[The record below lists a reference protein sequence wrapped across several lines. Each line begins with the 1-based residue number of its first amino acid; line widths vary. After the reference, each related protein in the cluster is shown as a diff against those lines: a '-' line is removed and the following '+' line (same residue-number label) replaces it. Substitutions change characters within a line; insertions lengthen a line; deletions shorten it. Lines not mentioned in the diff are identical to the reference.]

1 MSDNLDN
8 INKAGVLLLRLV
20 HSLRTDE
27 GGGATPKIK
36 FSDKATSA
44 TLVKVRHLLREVQ
57 INSAENCG
65 LERSEIL
72 HKYAAIQ
79 AALASFEEMQYA
91 QSVETNLKIFR
102 NHVEAV
108 HGGPTAP
115 EFGGKRIGNKLSP
128 EDYYLRAATVVLWKH
143 HRKHKDED
151 ALNQLASD
159 ARTIIRVGTKEKIAK
174 MVDNHDQAHNID
186 ISESKSP
193 LSVHIRGIQDL
204 VDNHGWQRLKD
215 FT

>member
-1 MSDNLDN
+1 MNSNLDKVN
-8 INKAGVLLLRLV
+8 EAGVLLIRLV

-27 GGGATPKIK
+27 GGGATPRIKI
-36 FSDKATSA
+36 SDKATSA
-44 TLVKVRHLLREVQ
+44 ILVKVRHLLREVE
-57 INSAENCG
+57 INSAENSG
-65 LERSEIL
+65 LERSVIL

-102 NHVEAV
+102 NHVEAI

-128 EDYYLRAATVVLWKH
+128 EDYYLRAATVVLWQH

-151 ALNQLASD
+151 ALKQLVSD
-159 ARTIIRVGTKEKIAK
+159 ARTLIRVGTREKIAK

-193 LSVHIRGIQDL
+193 LSVHIAGIIDL
-204 VDNHGWQRLKD
+204 VENHGWRRLRD
-215 FT
+215 FA